1 MNLLRRILLPVVL
14 GAFLGLI
21 IIDLY
26 PRFRTPPAPVVNQV
40 EIKQVATPAEDKPAN
55 QIKLG
60 VGKSSG
66 PVSYADAVKKAQPA
80 VVNVF
85 SDKIVTRQWHPILDD
100 PFLQRFF
107 GLRGQ
112 PLQQRIQSSLGSG
125 VIVSEQGYIL
135 TNNHVIADA
144 DVIRVALQD
153 GRDFDAQLV
162 GTDLDTDLAVLHIE
176 AKGLQSITLG
186 NSDQAS
192 VGDVV
197 LAIGNPYGVG
207 QTVTMGII
215 SATGRNL
222 TNSAFEDFIQT
233 DAPINP
239 GNSGG
244 ALVDAVGN
252 LVGINTLIYSKSGGS
267 QGIGFAIPIHIARDV
282 MLEILKNGYVVRGW
296 IGVDTQTLTPD
307 LAARVGI
314 EYVDGQIITGLF
326 RDGPAHKAGLLPGDV
341 LVAINDQPATEGREI
356 VNTVAKTKPGEMIH
370 LVVNRAG
377 KNYRVD
383 VVSGTRPNQR

>member
-14 GAFLGLI
+14 GALLGLV

-26 PRFRTPPAPVVNQV
+26 PRLRAPVAPVVNQV
-40 EIKQVATPAEDKPAN
+40 EIKQVAAEAADKSPTPAKLPA
-55 QIKLG
+55 
-60 VGKSSG
+60 GKKTG

-85 SDKIVTRQWHPILDD
+85 SDKIVTRQWHPIMDD

-125 VIVSEQGYIL
+125 VIVSENGYIL

-162 GTDLDTDLAVLHIE
+162 GTDVDTDLAVLHID
-176 AKGLQSITLG
+176 AKGLSAITLG

-222 TNSAFEDFIQT
+222 SNSAFEDFIQT

-244 ALVDAVGN
+244 ALVDALGN
-252 LVGINTLIYSKSGGS
+252 LIGINTLIYSKSGGS
-267 QGIGFAIPIHIARDV
+267 QGIGFAIPIHIAREV

-296 IGVDTQTLTPD
+296 IGVDTQALTPD
-307 LAARVGI
+307 LAARIGI
-314 EYVDGQIITGLF
+314 DYVEGQIITGLF
-326 RDGPAHKAGLLPGDV
+326 RDGPAHRAGLLPGDV
-341 LVAINDQPATEGREI
+341 LVGINDQPTTDGKEI
-356 VNTVAKTKPGEMIH
+356 VNTVAKTKPGDVIH
-370 LVVNRAG
+370 LVVNRGG
-377 KNYRVD
+377 KNYKVD
-383 VVSGTRPNQR
+383 VISGRRPN

>member
-1 MNLLRRILLPVVL
+1 MNLLRRLLLPVLL
-14 GAFLGLI
+14 GALLGLV

-26 PRFRTPPAPVVNQV
+26 PRFRTPAAPVVKQV
-40 EIKQVATPAEDKPAN
+40 EIKQIAPEEDSAMP
-55 QIKLG
+55 KLG
-60 VGKSSG
+60 IGRQEG

-135 TNNHVIADA
+135 TNNHVIAGADA
-144 DVIRVALQD
+144 IRIALQD
-153 GRDFDAQLV
+153 GRDFEAQLV
-162 GTDLDTDLAVLHIE
+162 GTDLDTDLAVLHID
-176 AKGLQSITLG
+176 ATSLSAITFG
-186 NSDQAS
+186 NSDQAN

-222 TNSAFEDFIQT
+222 SNSAFEDFIQT

-244 ALVDAVGN
+244 ALVDAMGN
-252 LVGINTLIYSKSGGS
+252 LIGINTLIFSKSGGS

-296 IGVDTQTLTPD
+296 IGVDTQALTPD
-307 LAARVGI
+307 LAARIGI
-314 EYVDGQIITGLF
+314 EFVEGQIITGLF

-341 LVAINDQPATEGREI
+341 LISINDLPAVDGREI
-356 VNTVAKTKPGEMIH
+356 VNTVAKTKPGDTIH
-370 LVVNRAG
+370 LIVNRAG
-377 KNYRVD
+377 KHYKVD
-383 VVSGTRPNQR
+383 VISGTRPN